1 MIKYSKFKFF
11 HMLKNKFLPIG
22 LSIAVIIGIIFSFSI
37 LPSEKNLNDSTPD
50 LGEEIPEGYEFGNFF
65 DNGLKSGTSSTKLEK
80 GNQKASIR
88 FTNSFTGKV
97 SNVTLAVSSNSQQQ
111 VIVGFQEDDGNGNP
125 RGEWLND
132 KAFNKTVV
140 YEDLDRIFTFPEGV
154 LITENKIYHIVIES
168 ENTNKTNN
176 IKIKHYRVNT
186 PHQPYNPNNPDIYL
200 ADSSINSLYYDGIKW
215 VEQEKWPSFLV
226 SFEDGKKIGQP
237 YTLAAGWVIRD
248 KTWVGQTF
256 IPSFDYYISK
266 IAFVV
271 SKEGNPDQPL
281 FYGIQDEENN
291 ILSNGFFTE
300 SEQLSRGKNWI
311 EISLDEP
318 VFFESEKL
326 YRIYLY
332 SPIPRAEEF
341 YRVYGHEYSFDFD
354 TGYGELRHRL
364 TISHDYGKIWSAW
377 KDADTI
383 FKLTT

>member
-1 MIKYSKFKFF
+1 
-11 HMLKNKFLPIG
+11 MLKKQFLPIG

-37 LPSEKNLNDSTPD
+37 LPSEKNLNDSPHD
-50 LGEEIPEGYEFGNFF
+50 FGKEIPEGYEFGNFF
-65 DNGLKSGTSSTKLEK
+65 DNGLKSGMTSTKLEQ

-97 SNVTLAVSSNSQQQ
+97 SNVTLAVSSNNQQQ
-111 VIVGFQEDDGNGNP
+111 VIVGLQEDDGNGNP
-125 RGEWLND
+125 TGEWLND
-132 KAFNKTVV
+132 KAINKTIVSK
-140 YEDLDRIFTFPEGV
+140 ELDRTFTFPEDV

-176 IKIKHYRVNT
+176 IKIKNYQVNT

-200 ADSSINSLYYDGIKW
+200 ADSSINSLYFDGIKW

-256 IPSFDYYISK
+256 IPSSDYYISK

-271 SKEGNPDQPL
+271 GKEGDPDQPL
-281 FYGIQDEENN
+281 FYGIQDAENN

-300 SEQLSRGKNWI
+300 SKQLSRGQNWI

-341 YRVYGHEYSFDFD
+341 YRVYGHEYSFDYD

-377 KDADTI
+377 KDADAI
-383 FKLTT
+383 FRLTT

>member
-1 MIKYSKFKFF
+1 
-11 HMLKNKFLPIG
+11 MLKNKFLPIG

-37 LPSEKNLNDSTPD
+37 LPSEKNLNDSTHD

-65 DNGLKSGTSSTKLEK
+65 DNGLKSGTSSTKLEQ

-97 SNVTLAVSSNSQQQ
+97 SNVTLSVSSNSQQQ

-132 KAFNKTVV
+132 KAINKTVV
-140 YEDLDRIFTFPEGV
+140 YEDLDRTFTFPEDV
-154 LITENKIYHIVIES
+154 LITKNKIYHIVIES
-168 ENTNKTNN
+168 ENANKTNN
-176 IKIKHYRVNT
+176 IKIKHYQINT

-364 TISHDYGKIWSAW
+364 TISHDYGNIWSAW

-383 FKLTT
+383 FRLTT